1 METVNR
7 ILQEKITARI
17 APNKAVLIF
26 GARRVGKTVMM
37 RKIVD
42 NYSGRTMMLNGED
55 YDTLALL
62 ENRSIAN
69 YRHLLDGID
78 LLAIDEAQNIPQI
91 GSILKLIVDEIP
103 GISVLASGSSSFDL
117 LNKTGEPLVGRSTQ
131 FLLTPF
137 SQREIA
143 QTETALETRQN
154 LEARLI
160 YGSYPEV
167 VMMENYERKTDYL
180 RDIVGAY
187 LLKDILAIDGL
198 KNSSKMRDLLRL
210 IAFQLGSEVSY
221 EELGKQLGMS
231 KTTVEK
237 YLDLLEKV
245 FVIYRLGAYSR
256 NLRKEV
262 TKAGKWYFYDN
273 GIRNA
278 IIGAF
283 SPLAIRQDVGALWE
297 NYIIGERRK
306 ANFMGSG
313 AIAVALLKHLPGA
326 RAYAT
331 DVSKEALEVAAS
343 NARRHEVSDRLD
355 LLEGNLLEPLLQH
368 PTARVQGGLD
378 YLVTNPPY
386 IPDHE
391 WGAVEPNVKD
401 HEPHLAL
408 RGGKDGLDLIRPL
421 MEGAPSLLK
430 VGGQMLVEVA
440 ACHAKEALGLAK
452 ADGRLGNAQILR
464 DCDGLE
470 RVVLATRV

>member
-1 METVNR
+1 METINR
-7 ILQEKITARI
+7 LLQDKILESL

-37 RKIVD
+37 RQIVD
-42 NYSGRTMMLNGED
+42 SYSGRTMMLNGED
-55 YDTLALL
+55 FDTLDLL
-62 ENRSIAN
+62 RNRSVAN
-69 YRHLLDGID
+69 YRHLLNGID
-78 LLAIDEAQNIPQI
+78 LLAIDEAQNVPQI
-91 GSILKLIVDEIP
+91 GSVLKLIVDEVP

-143 QTETALETRQN
+143 QSETVFETRQN
-154 LEARLI
+154 FESRLI

-167 VMMENYERKTDYL
+167 VMMDSYERKMDYL

-187 LLKDILAIDGL
+187 LLKDILVIDGL
-198 KNSSKMRDLLRL
+198 KNSNKMRNLLRL

-273 GIRNA
+273 GVRNA

-283 SPLAIRQDVGALWE
+283 SPLSVRQDVGALWE

-306 ANFMGSG
+306 LNFNS
-313 AIAVALLKHLPGA
+313 LLH
-326 RAYAT
+326 
-331 DVSKEALEVAAS
+331 KEFYFWRTYDKQE
-343 NARRHEVSDRLD
+343 
-355 LLEGNLLEPLLQH
+355 
-368 PTARVQGGLD
+368 
-378 YLVTNPPY
+378 
-386 IPDHE
+386 I
-391 WGAVEPNVKD
+391 
-401 HEPHLAL
+401 
-408 RGGKDGLDLIRPL
+408 DLIEESPDG
-421 MEGAPSLLK
+421 MSAFEFKWGNKMPVAPK
-430 VGGQMLVEVA
+430 VFSQA
-440 ACHAKEALGLAK
+440 YP
-452 ADGRLGNAQILR
+452 DAQYH
-464 DCDGLE
+464 
-470 RVVLATRV
+470 VVNRENYLDFV

>member
-1 METVNR
+1 M
-7 ILQEKITARI
+7 
-17 APNKAVLIF
+17 
-26 GARRVGKTVMM
+26 
-37 RKIVD
+37 
-42 NYSGRTMMLNGED
+42 
-55 YDTLALL
+55 
-62 ENRSIAN
+62 
-69 YRHLLDGID
+69 
-78 LLAIDEAQNIPQI
+78 LAIDEAQNIPQI

-245 FVIYRLGAYSR
+245 FVIYRLGLIR
-256 NLRKEV
+256 V
-262 TKAGKWYFYDN
+262 TYARRLQKLASGTSTTT
-273 GIRNA
+273 
-278 IIGAF
+278 AF
-283 SPLAIRQDVGALWE
+283 AMPLSGLSHRWPFGRMSVRCGRTTSSE
-297 NYIIGERRK
+297 
-306 ANFMGSG
+306 SG
-313 AIAVALLKHLPGA
+313 AKRTSMRDCTGSSI
-326 RAYAT
+326 
-331 DVSKEALEVAAS
+331 S
-343 NARRHEVSDRLD
+343 
-355 LLEGNLLEPLLQH
+355 
-368 PTARVQGGLD
+368 
-378 YLVTNPPY
+378 
-386 IPDHE
+386 
-391 WGAVEPNVKD
+391 
-401 HEPHLAL
+401 
-408 RGGKDGLDLIRPL
+408 
-421 MEGAPSLLK
+421 GAPTTNRKS
-430 VGGQMLVEVA
+430 
-440 ACHAKEALGLAK
+440 
-452 ADGRLGNAQILR
+452 
-464 DCDGLE
+464 
-470 RVVLATRV
+470 T

>member
-1 METVNR
+1 MEIINR
-7 ILQEKITARI
+7 TLQEKIKSRLV
-17 APNKAVLIF
+17 PNKAVLIF

-37 RKIVD
+37 RKIVEGHP
-42 NYSGRTMMLNGED
+42 GRTLMLNGED

-69 YRHLLDGID
+69 YRHLLHGID

-103 GISVLASGSSSFDL
+103 GIRVLASGSSSFDL
-117 LNKTGEPLVGRSTQ
+117 LNKIGEPLVGRSSQ

-143 QTETALETRQN
+143 QTENPLETRRN

-167 VMMENYERKTDYL
+167 VMMDNFERKIDYL
-180 RDIVGAY
+180 RDIVGSY

-221 EELGKQLGMS
+221 EEVGRQLGMS

-245 FVIYRLGAYSR
+245 FVVYRLGAYSR

-262 TKAGKWYFYDN
+262 SKAGKWYFYDN

-278 IIGAF
+278 IIGSFA
-283 SPLAIRQDVGALWE
+283 PLAIRQDVGHLWE

-306 ANFMGSG
+306 ANFNEE
-313 AIAVALLKHLPGA
+313 LH
-326 RAYAT
+326 
-331 DVSKEALEVAAS
+331 KEFYFWRTYDKQEIDLIEESSHGLTALEFKWGNKTPSVPKAFQEAYPRA
-343 NARRHEVSDRLD
+343 NFHVVNRDNY
-355 LLEGNLLEPLLQH
+355 LE
-368 PTARVQGGLD
+368 
-378 YLVTNPPY
+378 Y
-386 IPDHE
+386 I
-391 WGAVEPNVKD
+391 
-401 HEPHLAL
+401 
-408 RGGKDGLDLIRPL
+408 
-421 MEGAPSLLK
+421 
-430 VGGQMLVEVA
+430 
-440 ACHAKEALGLAK
+440 
-452 ADGRLGNAQILR
+452 
-464 DCDGLE
+464 
-470 RVVLATRV
+470 

>member
-1 METVNR
+1 MEAINR
-7 ILQEKITARI
+7 LLQGKILESL

-37 RKIVD
+37 RQIVD
-42 NYSGRTMMLNGED
+42 SYSGRTMMLNGED
-55 YDTLALL
+55 FDTLDLL
-62 ENRSIAN
+62 QNRSVAN
-69 YRHLLDGID
+69 YRHLLNGID
-78 LLAIDEAQNIPQI
+78 LLAIDEAQNVPQI
-91 GSILKLIVDEIP
+91 GSVLKLIVDEVP

-143 QTETALETRQN
+143 QRETAFETRQN
-154 LEARLI
+154 FESRLI

-167 VMMENYERKTDYL
+167 VMMDSYERKMDYL

-187 LLKDILAIDGL
+187 LLKDILVIDGL
-198 KNSSKMRDLLRL
+198 KNSNKMRNLLRL

-273 GIRNA
+273 GVRNA

-283 SPLAIRQDVGALWE
+283 SPLSVRQDVGALWE

-306 ANFMGSG
+306 LNF
-313 AIAVALLKHLPGA
+313 
-326 RAYAT
+326 
-331 DVSKEALEVAAS
+331 
-343 NARRHEVSDRLD
+343 N
-355 LLEGNLLEPLLQH
+355 NLLHKEFYFWRTYDKQE
-368 PTARVQGGLD
+368 
-378 YLVTNPPY
+378 
-386 IPDHE
+386 I
-391 WGAVEPNVKD
+391 
-401 HEPHLAL
+401 
-408 RGGKDGLDLIRPL
+408 DLIEESPDG
-421 MEGAPSLLK
+421 MSAFEFKWGNKMPAAPK
-430 VGGQMLVEVA
+430 VFSQAYPDAVYHVVN
-440 ACHAKEALGLAK
+440 KENYM
-452 ADGRLGNAQILR
+452 DF
-464 DCDGLE
+464 
-470 RVVLATRV
+470 V

>member
-1 METVNR
+1 METVKR
-7 ILQEKITARI
+7 ILQDKVSDKI
-17 APNKAVLIF
+17 APGKVVLIF

-37 RKIVD
+37 REIVKA
-42 NYSGRTMMLNGED
+42 YSGRTMMLNGED
-55 YDTLALL
+55 YDSLALL
-62 ENRSIAN
+62 ENRSVVN
-69 YRHLLDGID
+69 YKHLLESVD

-103 GISVLASGSSSFDL
+103 HVSVLASGSSSFDL
-117 LNKTGEPLVGRSTQ
+117 LNKTGEPLVGRGTQ

-143 QTETALETRQN
+143 QIETALETRRN
-154 LEARLI
+154 FEARLI

-167 VMMENYERKTDYL
+167 VMMDNFKHKADYL
-180 RDIVGAY
+180 CDVVNAY

-210 IAFQLGSEVSY
+210 IAFQLGNEVSY

-245 FVIYRLGAYSR
+245 FVIYRLGAFSR

-283 SPLAIRQDVGALWE
+283 SSLALRQDVGALWE

-306 ANFMGSG
+306 ANFNERLHKEFYFWRTYDKQE
-313 AIAVALLKHLPGA
+313 IDLIEEQENALI
-326 RAYAT
+326 
-331 DVSKEALEVAAS
+331 ALEFKSGNKMPPEPKVFQKAYPQAEYHVV
-343 NARRHEVSDRLD
+343 NRENY
-355 LLEGNLLEPLLQH
+355 LEFIS
-368 PTARVQGGLD
+368 
-378 YLVTNPPY
+378 Y
-386 IPDHE
+386 
-391 WGAVEPNVKD
+391 
-401 HEPHLAL
+401 
-408 RGGKDGLDLIRPL
+408 
-421 MEGAPSLLK
+421 
-430 VGGQMLVEVA
+430 
-440 ACHAKEALGLAK
+440 
-452 ADGRLGNAQILR
+452 
-464 DCDGLE
+464 
-470 RVVLATRV
+470 

>member
-1 METVNR
+1 METIKR
-7 ILQEKITARI
+7 ILQERITERI

-37 RKIVD
+37 RKIVES
-42 NYSGRTMMLNGED
+42 YRGRTMMLNGED
-55 YDTLALL
+55 YDTIALL
-62 ENRSIAN
+62 ENRSVAN

-78 LLAIDEAQNIPQI
+78 LLAIDEAQNVPNV
-91 GSILKLIVDEIP
+91 GSVLKLIVDEVP
-103 GISVLASGSSSFDL
+103 GVSVLASGSSSFDL
-117 LNKTGEPLVGRSTQ
+117 LNKAGEPLVGRSTQ

-221 EELGKQLGMS
+221 DELGKQLGMNR
-231 KTTVEK
+231 TTVEK

-245 FVIYRLGAYSR
+245 FAVYRLGGYSR

-262 TKAGKWYFYDN
+262 AKAGKWYDN

-283 SPLAIRQDVGALWE
+283 SPLAVRQDAGALWE

-306 ANFMGSG
+306 ADFNGRLHKDFYFWRTYDKQEIDLIEEDAHS
-313 AIAVALLKHLPGA
+313 L
-326 RAYAT
+326 T
-331 DVSKEALEVAAS
+331 ALEFKWGNKTPSAPKVFQEAYP
-343 NARRHEVSDRLD
+343 NAEFHVVNRDNY
-355 LLEGNLLEPLLQH
+355 LEF
-368 PTARVQGGLD
+368 
-378 YLVTNPPY
+378 
-386 IPDHE
+386 I
-391 WGAVEPNVKD
+391 
-401 HEPHLAL
+401 
-408 RGGKDGLDLIRPL
+408 
-421 MEGAPSLLK
+421 
-430 VGGQMLVEVA
+430 
-440 ACHAKEALGLAK
+440 
-452 ADGRLGNAQILR
+452 
-464 DCDGLE
+464 
-470 RVVLATRV
+470 